1 MTRSQ
6 VAASARVAAEEAL
19 DRMRGEKFEPTGEQ
33 FKPST
38 INHAVA
44 VRDTHFADLLDEI
57 DRWETDDSGGQGG
70 GPRRFGY
77 ALLLLGMILAAG
89 NNMPM
94 WATSIVEALWYK
106 IPEDRHAELGIPP
119 LPACTAEG
127 CSGKGCRHPFEAA
140 ARTVRT
146 RLRSLERLVDPWG
159 YPINQ
164 RLTPD
169 ELDARCRV
177 YAPGERDRNYRRLI
191 WLMNQVVEAALRQAP
206 RELMDSWDG
215 SATVDETPIRANA
228 RMPRTVEDK
237 TKPKRNGRYTRK
249 IERHSTDPSAGLY
262 VRDTKVMHAWN
273 LTMVVMAPG
282 VSDDGLL
289 LRPSLC
295 LAVAP
300 LALPGTGAADAAL
313 NACHDTASRGRPVT
327 FLSNDRLYT
336 NSRPELY
343 QHPAMVELGISFIH
357 DYRYDQLGTQD
368 TYGGLI
374 LVEGGVYCA
383 DMPDSLINAV
393 KDYRDGLI
401 DFDTCRARVAE
412 RAGYAARLKET
423 PGPDGRERFTCPA
436 AGTCPTATCSHKP
449 VPVTIGTKTR
459 RTITVTNNAAQTGP
473 DGTTAAPVF
482 CGQDSH
488 ILPADVAM
496 RWAKYR
502 QPLPYYSDQWITRY
516 RSGRSTMEGHNG
528 FAKDPGHENLEEAGR
543 RRMRGGALNS
553 IFVAF
558 LVYAANVRKIRSFI
572 DHAEVTCTPSGRWVI
587 HRPRKRNG
595 TGEITPPRVRTPRHL
610 HGDDP

>member
-1 MTRSQ
+1 VTRAQ
-6 VAASARVAAEEAL
+6 VAASARAAAEEAL

-44 VRDTHFADLLDEI
+44 VRDTHFADLLDAI
-57 DRWETDDSGGQGG
+57 DQWETADSGGQGG

-77 ALLLLGMILAAG
+77 ALLLLGMILVAE

-94 WATSIVEALWYK
+94 WATSIAEALWYM

-169 ELDARCRV
+169 EFDARCRV
-177 YAPGERDRNYRRLI
+177 YAPGERDRNYRRLN

-206 RELMDSWDG
+206 RDLMGSWDG
-215 SATVDETPIRANA
+215 SSTVDETPIRANA

-237 TKPKRNGRYTRK
+237 TKPKRNGRHPRK
-249 IERHSTDPSAGLY
+249 IERHSTDPSAGPY

-273 LTMVVMAPG
+273 LTMVVMASG
-282 VSDDGLL
+282 VSDEGLL

-300 LALPGTGAADAAL
+300 LALPGTGAVDAAL
-313 NACHDTASRGRPVT
+313 NACHDAAARGWLVT

-368 TYGGLI
+368 TYGGLV

-393 KDYRDGLI
+393 KDFRDGLI

-412 RAGYAARLKET
+412 RAGYAARLKAVAD
-423 PGPDGRERFTCPA
+423 PDGHQQRRPDRPRRHHRRSCLLRPGQPHPPRRGRHALGQVPPA
-436 AGTCPTATCSHKP
+436 TPVLRRPVVHP
-449 VPVTIGTKTR
+449 VPVRAQHHGRPQRLRQGPRPREPR
-459 RTITVTNNAAQTGP
+459 RSRPPPHA
-473 DGTTAAPVF
+473 
-482 CGQDSH
+482 
-488 ILPADVAM
+488 
-496 RWAKYR
+496 
-502 QPLPYYSDQWITRY
+502 
-516 RSGRSTMEGHNG
+516 
-528 FAKDPGHENLEEAGR
+528 R
-543 RRMRGGALNS
+543 RRPQQHLRRLPRLRRQRPQDPQLHRLRRGHQHPVGPLGHPPAPQ
-553 IFVAF
+553 AQ
-558 LVYAANVRKIRSFI
+558 RHRR
-572 DHAEVTCTPSGRWVI
+572 DHPAPRADPPPPPRR
-587 HRPRKRNG
+587 RPL
-595 TGEITPPRVRTPRHL
+595 TPP
-610 HGDDP
+610 